1 MTAADFPPLPVSPP
15 TMTERSAGAPRIL
28 LVEDQQ
34 DNQTIYRLILEHA
47 GYTVLHAWDGEEGL
61 RLAREHR
68 PDLVLMDISIPLVDG
83 WEATRRLK
91 ADPETAA
98 IRVVALTA
106 HAFPEDRE
114 RAAAI
119 GFDDYLSKPVE
130 PTRVLATVRRL
141 LGPLPV
147 PAE

>member
-1 MTAADFPPLPVSPP
+1 MNESSTS
-15 TMTERSAGAPRIL
+15 APRIL

-61 RLAREHR
+61 RLAREHL

-91 ADPETAA
+91 GDPATAA

-119 GFDDYLSKPVE
+119 GFDDYLAKPVE

-141 LGPLPV
+141 LGPSPV
-147 PAE
+147 AAE

>member
-1 MTAADFPPLPVSPP
+1 MTDS
-15 TMTERSAGAPRIL
+15 SAGAPRIL

-47 GYTVLHAWDGEEGL
+47 GYTVLHAWDGAEGL
-61 RLAREHR
+61 RLAREHH
-68 PDLVLMDISIPLVDG
+68 PELILMDISVPLVDG
-83 WEATRRLK
+83 WEATRQLK
-91 ADPETAA
+91 ADPATAA

-106 HAFPEDRE
+106 HAFPADRE
-114 RAAAI
+114 RAARI

-130 PTRVLATVRRL
+130 PSRVLAAVRRL
-141 LGPLPV
+141 VGPHPV